1 LKATA
6 SPGDRET
13 RRKKE
18 ENVTLT
24 TLTVVL
30 FVVICCVMLI
40 LLYFF
45 YKWLGKKQW
54 IILFDVF
61 FCMILLG
68 VDV

>member
-1 LKATA
+1 
-6 SPGDRET
+6 
-13 RRKKE
+13 
-18 ENVTLT
+18 
-24 TLTVVL
+24 
-30 FVVICCVMLI
+30 MLI

-68 VDV
+68 VDVWKARFLTENKTKMEGLG